1 MIQIVKI
8 KYDRETKEEE
18 LVPLH
23 INISE
28 ITCLYKDRKGVF
40 IVTKQGFMHKVP
52 YKLENIRDYLGM

>member
-1 MIQIVKI
+1 MLMVKI

-18 LVPLH
+18 LVTL
-23 INISE
+23 NIDVNE

-52 YKLENIRDYLGM
+52 YEMKNLKDYLGM